1 MSNLK
6 YIAQNLETNLNEIDK
21 FCINFKDSLSDM
33 ELRTLKSGMDEL
45 FKLQLLLEWLERK
58 DVVWKSKR

>member
-21 FCINFKDSLSDM
+21 FYLTFKDSLSDM
-33 ELRTLKSGMDEL
+33 ELRCLKTGMDEL
-45 FKLQLLLEWLERK
+45 FRLQVLLEWLERK
-58 DVVWKSKR
+58 DSK

>member
-58 DVVWKSKR
+58 DVV